1 MVVRSVSD
9 GDALAAELLLGSRWA
24 PITNRLSFINLPL
37 EDAAG
42 IWREWE
48 ESRDYEGKEGVVTS
62 AHHGGLEDL
71 LGTLLPLG
79 SVTRVLFLETA
90 NPNWTLAVE
99 NSSRSPDLHSVLTV
113 QYGQKRKIR
122 SVIVTEIP
130 HTLEKKTR
138 QDQYRGCYGARKL
151 QVVGPGGFARTV
163 AVINEDK
170 WVFIS
175 NGDPFDFENTA
186 AYGRPRKAERFT
198 HEMLVDYCRHLGL
211 DAFNESFYVPNGR
224 AILVESIV
232 SYPVKEY
239 TLAEAR
245 AGNEDRDVPRT

>member
-1 MVVRSVSD
+1 MVSSVSD

-24 PITNRLSFINLPL
+24 PITNRLSFINLPV

-48 ESRDYEGKEGVVTS
+48 ESRDYEGKEHVVMS
-62 AHHGGLEDL
+62 SHHGRLEDL
-71 LGTLLPLG
+71 LTTLLPLG
-79 SVTRVLFLETA
+79 AGTRVLFLETA
-90 NPNWTLAVE
+90 DPNWTLAVD
-99 NSSRSPDLHSVLTV
+99 NSVRGPDLHSVLTV

-122 SVIVTEIP
+122 SIIVTEIP
-130 HTLEKKTR
+130 HTLDKKTYE
-138 QDQYRGCYGARKL
+138 QHRGCYGVRKL

-163 AVINEDK
+163 AVVNEDK

-175 NGDPFDFENTA
+175 NGDPFTFENTA

-211 DAFNESFYVPNGR
+211 DPFNESFYPPNGR

-232 SYPVKEY
+232 SYPVREY

-245 AGNEDRDVPRT
+245 AGNEDRDVPTP